1 MEVKLAG
8 GEKQRSSAETEN
20 MYVVSKLTSLGV
32 AQVEGICKEVVG
44 D

>member
-20 MYVVSKLTSLGV
+20 MYVVSESNLTRCGPSGGYL
-32 AQVEGICKEVVG
+32 
-44 D
+44 